1 LEEVF
6 NQPEFVL
13 QEIIMRKYISSI
25 IIFTSTLLA
34 DIISKYLV
42 VVYISDQGG
51 YDFLGGFLR
60 ISLVYN
66 KGGVFGILQGYKNMF
81 LVVSVIVLVIMLVY
95 FFLEKNKTKLF
106 SISMSLIISGAVG
119 NIIDRLIAGRP
130 GVVDFISLGV
140 DGVYRWPSFNVADA
154 VIIIGAFLLV
164 VVFYK
169 EEKKRK
175 SLEESKNN
183 Q

>member
-1 LEEVF
+1 
-6 NQPEFVL
+6 
-13 QEIIMRKYISSI
+13 MRKYLSSI
-25 IIFTSTLLA
+25 IIFTATLVL

-42 VVYISDQGG
+42 VVYIGDHGRH
-51 YDFLGGFLR
+51 DFLGGFLR

-66 KGGVFGILQGYKNMF
+66 KGGVFGILQGYKNVF
-81 LVVSVIVLVIMLVY
+81 LVVSIIVLAIMVAY
-95 FFLEKNKTKLF
+95 FFLEKNRTELF

-119 NIIDRLIAGRP
+119 NIIDRLIADRP

-140 DGVYRWPSFNVADA
+140 DGIYRWPSFNVADA
-154 VIIIGAFLLV
+154 VIIVGAFLLV
-164 VVFYK
+164 LVFYR

-175 SLEESKNN
+175 AVEKSHAEESNNN

>member
-1 LEEVF
+1 
-6 NQPEFVL
+6 
-13 QEIIMRKYISSI
+13 MRKYLTAI
-25 IIFTSTLLA
+25 IIFMSTLAL

-42 VVYISDQGG
+42 VVYIGDHGRH
-51 YDFLGGFLR
+51 DFLGGFLR

-66 KGGVFGILQGYKNMF
+66 KGGVFGILQGYKNLF
-81 LVVSVIVLVIMLVY
+81 LIVSIVVLIIIGIY
-95 FFLEKNKTKLF
+95 FFLEKNKTELF
-106 SISMSLIISGAVG
+106 NISMSLIISGAAG

-154 VIIIGAFLLV
+154 VIIIGAFLLIL
-164 VVFYK
+164 VFYR
-169 EEKKRK
+169 EEKRRK
-175 SLEESKNN
+175 AAEDSGNN

>member
-1 LEEVF
+1 MNTYL
-6 NQPEFVL
+6 
-13 QEIIMRKYISSI
+13 SSI
-25 IIFTSTLLA
+25 IIFISTLVL

-42 VVYISDQGG
+42 VIYIGDQGR

-81 LVVSVIVLVIMLVY
+81 LVVSIIVLVIMLAY
-95 FFLEKNKTKLF
+95 LFFEKNRTALF

-119 NIIDRLIAGRP
+119 NIVDRLIEGRP

-169 EEKKRK
+169 EEKRRK
-175 SLEESKNN
+175 TVEESDNN